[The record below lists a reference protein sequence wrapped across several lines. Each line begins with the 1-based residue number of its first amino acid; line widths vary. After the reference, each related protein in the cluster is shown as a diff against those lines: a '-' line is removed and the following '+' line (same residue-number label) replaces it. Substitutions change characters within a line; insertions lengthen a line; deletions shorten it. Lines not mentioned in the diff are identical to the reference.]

1 MLMRSV
7 FSILCAVIVMASLG
21 SCHRRYQEPVRIVPE
36 EQFTLGKVQS
46 TITQGMSQAD
56 VARMI
61 GSPNIVTMDSEGREV
76 WIYDKIASEASYARK
91 GAGINLILIGA
102 GHTKESSQSSQKTLT
117 VIIKFDEEK
126 AVNSFSYHASR
137 F

>member
-1 MLMRSV
+1 MRSYLSMLCGLTV
-7 FSILCAVIVMASLG
+7 LFSMS
-21 SCHRRYQEPVRIVPE
+21 SCQRRQFEPVQIIPE

-76 WIYDKIASEASYARK
+76 WIYDKIASEANYARK

-102 GHTKESSQSSQKTLT
+102 GQQKESQQSAQKTLT
-117 VIIKFDEEK
+117 VIIKFDDQK
-126 AVNSFSYHASR
+126 QVSTFSYHASR

>member
-1 MLMRSV
+1 MRSYLSMLCGLAV
-7 FSILCAVIVMASLG
+7 LFSMS
-21 SCHRRYQEPVRIVPE
+21 SCQRRQCEPVQIVPE

-76 WIYDKIASEASYARK
+76 WIYDKIASEANYARK

-102 GHTKESSQSSQKTLT
+102 GHQKESQQSAQKTLT
-117 VIIKFDEEK
+117 VIIKFDDQK
-126 AVNSFSYHASR
+126 QVSTFSYHASR